1 MANVRRVAEVL
12 LRVRSRGLLC
22 HSLHL
27 GIATDALGS
36 LRRVSGSR
44 TLVTVVPPAFG
55 ACIDGSGHL
64 PCSVAYLTGLCTT
77 EGTPRIVAPGLF
89 CLSLGCHLLIGH
101 NVQAHPRL
109 PVARLLQGAKRPS
122 RRRDAGS
129 RWVQRLVRHYSL
141 SVLRNLMTR
150 TMTHPKVKTSNGMV
164 NKITFP
170 LSKCGG
176 AIWLAATIMC
186 EKNTCQIRNALPN
199 HNEEVK
205 RKSQAFL

>member
-101 NVQAHPRL
+101 NIEFEARALASRHRTLVGHLPPSTIEIPTVQH
-109 PVARLLQGAKRPS
+109 QH
-122 RRRDAGS
+122 DADGIG
-129 RWVQRLVRHYSL
+129 R
-141 SVLRNLMTR
+141 
-150 TMTHPKVKTSNGMV
+150 
-164 NKITFP
+164 
-170 LSKCGG
+170 
-176 AIWLAATIMC
+176 
-186 EKNTCQIRNALPN
+186 
-199 HNEEVK
+199 
-205 RKSQAFL
+205 

>member
-101 NVQAHPRL
+101 NVTAPQRR
-109 PVARLLQGAKRPS
+109 VSDVRCRRLLK
-122 RRRDAGS
+122 
-129 RWVQRLVRHYSL
+129 LLSL
-141 SVLRNLMTR
+141 SLFVVIALKGPGRR
-150 TMTHPKVKTSNGMV
+150 TVFIQNVRTENEPKNKTYR
-164 NKITFP
+164 
-170 LSKCGG
+170 
-176 AIWLAATIMC
+176 
-186 EKNTCQIRNALPN
+186 EKQNYGIFHERW
-199 HNEEVK
+199 
-205 RKSQAFL
+205 

>member
-101 NVQAHPRL
+101 NMLFTVTHIVGAA
-109 PVARLLQGAKRPS
+109 PVEP
-122 RRRDAGS
+122 
-129 RWVQRLVRHYSL
+129 
-141 SVLRNLMTR
+141 
-150 TMTHPKVKTSNGMV
+150 
-164 NKITFP
+164 
-170 LSKCGG
+170 
-176 AIWLAATIMC
+176 
-186 EKNTCQIRNALPN
+186 
-199 HNEEVK
+199 
-205 RKSQAFL
+205 